1 MEKEI
6 SYSTTNTYST
16 LNNLTET
23 TENVWIVL
31 HGLGFLSRYFINY
44 FNELDAPKN
53 YIIAPQAPAKQYLN
67 GKFKHVGASWLTKE
81 NTALEIDNVLNYLNT
96 VYRAEQIPTDLNLI
110 VLGFSQ
116 GVSIATRWIAK
127 HQIQCN
133 TLVLYAGKV
142 PREFKASQFEHLK
155 EVKLIVGTKDAYV
168 TPEVLKEEQT
178 YCNTIFGSKV
188 SLISFDGSHEVKQ
201 EIITSL
207 V

>member
-16 LNNLTET
+16 LNNLSET
-23 TENVWIVL
+23 TENVWIVI

-44 FNELDAPKN
+44 FNTLDASKN

-81 NTALEIDNVLNYLNT
+81 NTAMEIDNVLSYLNN
-96 VYRAEQIPTDLNLI
+96 VYQAEQIPAHLNLI
-110 VLGFSQ
+110 ILGFSQ

-127 HQIQCN
+127 HQIKCN
-133 TLVLYAGKV
+133 TLALYAGKV
-142 PREFKASQFEHLK
+142 PREFKATQFEQLK
-155 EVKLIVGTKDAYV
+155 EVKLIVGTKDTYV
-168 TPEVLKEEQT
+168 TKEVLKEEQE
-178 YCNTIFGSKV
+178 YCNTIFGSKL
-188 SLISFDGSHEVKQ
+188 SFISFDGSHEVKQ
-201 EIITSL
+201 EVINSL

>member
-16 LNNLTET
+16 LNNLSET
-23 TENVWIVL
+23 TENVWVVL

-44 FNELDAPKN
+44 FNTLDASKN

-81 NTALEIDNVLNYLNT
+81 NTAMEVDNVLNYLNSIFQT
-96 VYRAEQIPTDLNLI
+96 EQIPAHKNVI
-110 VLGFSQ
+110 ILGFSQ
-116 GVSIATRWIAK
+116 GVSIATRWIGK
-127 HQIQCN
+127 HQIKCD
-133 TLVLYAGKV
+133 TLILYAGKV
-142 PREFKASQFEHLK
+142 PREFAANQFDHIN
-155 EVKLIVGTKDAYV
+155 EVKLIVGKNDAYI
-168 TPEVLKEEQT
+168 TPELLKEEQT
-178 YCNTIFGSKV
+178 YCNTLFGDKLSF
-188 SLISFDGSHEVKQ
+188 ISFDGSHEMKQ